1 MIRGIHHTSI
11 STQEFDRLVHFY
23 RDIVGLA
30 FVASYD
36 WDTSSPDHD
45 KLDRIVGLKGS
56 ATRSALLRA
65 GNTYLEIFQYLS
77 PKGKVG
83 DPARP
88 ACDAGL
94 THVAFDVVDIF
105 AEYERLKQAGVA
117 FHTEPQSVGL
127 FRSTY
132 GRDPDGN
139 IFELQEVM
147 DPNHPVALTNL
158 VPQVAKR

>member
-11 STQEFDRLVHFY
+11 STQDFDRLVHFY
-23 RDIVGLA
+23 RDIVGLE

-36 WDTSSPDHD
+36 WDPNSSDIA
-45 KLDRIVGLKGS
+45 KLDKIVGLKGS
-56 ATRSALLRA
+56 ATRTALLRA
-65 GNTYLEIFQYLS
+65 GNTHLEIFQYLS

-105 AEYERLKQAGVA
+105 AEYERLKSAGVK
-117 FHTEPQSVGL
+117 FHTEPQTVGA
-127 FRSTY
+127 FRATY

-147 DPNHPVALTNL
+147 DPSDPVALTNL
-158 VPQVAKR
+158 VPQLAKT